1 MKDEFRLWL
10 SEIAAHP
17 AAFGFVAA
25 LARWALGDRVG
36 GWRSLFS
43 YVITSL
49 LVAWA
54 ASFWLADEVGMSI
67 GRKSFY
73 LLLAAFV
80 AKDVL
85 IALVALSTQ
94 FGTNP
99 IEVLQRIR
107 AALAGGPK
115 P

>member
-1 MKDEFRLWL
+1 MKDELRIWL
-10 SEIAAHP
+10 SEVASHP
-17 AAFGFVAA
+17 AMFGLGAA

-43 YVITSL
+43 YIVTSL
-49 LVAWA
+49 IVAWA
-54 ASFWLADEVGMSI
+54 ASFYLADEIMTQ

-80 AKDVL
+80 AKDLL
-85 IALVALSTQ
+85 IAIVGLSTQ

-99 IEVLQRIR
+99 LSVIRRIR

-115 P
+115 E